1 MAITSP
7 PTLTNLSRVD
17 KAFGCHLVKAY
28 ENIGSDD
35 SNLQSFFIRPSHHK
49 IFRGELDS
57 PLVFMKQLGKQGYF
71 QQQNQT
77 AAVTL
82 PLIYYFRDISLASAD
97 PEHYGG
103 IYQDILWLKD
113 LETPYQLQVMYFDI
127 TYRLVFV
134 GHERNH
140 PEQLALAWYFFINQ
154 KQHNH
159 HKIPLI
165 YLIADEKFT
174 AEAYIREPETL
185 LATDISLDP
194 HQEAR
199 LFALEVQHTL
209 LTPILVGN
217 EGQLIEPIQ
226 FNLRVFP
233 FGSQPNI

>member
-1 MAITSP
+1 M
-7 PTLTNLSRVD
+7 VD
-17 KAFGCHLVKAY
+17 KALGCHLVKAY
-28 ENIGSDD
+28 ETITSDD
-35 SNLQSFFIRPSHHK
+35 PNLQSFFVRPSYRK

-57 PLVFMKQLGKQGYF
+57 PLVFMSQLGKQGYF

-77 AAVTL
+77 NAVTL

-113 LETPYQLQVMYFDI
+113 LEKPYQLQVMYFDI

-140 PEQLALAWYFFINQ
+140 PEQLALVWYFFINQ

-159 HKIPLI
+159 HKIPLHYQI
-165 YLIADEKFT
+165 GAEKLT

-194 HQEAR
+194 HQESR
-199 LFALEVQHTL
+199 LFALELQHTL
-209 LTPILVGN
+209 LTPILVGK
-217 EGQLIEPIQ
+217 ESQLIAPVH

-233 FGSQPNI
+233 FGSQPRI